1 LKPYR
6 LSLTGADAMIPEF
19 VRIAQWIH
27 QGNRMSDLD
36 PAIVGREKK
45 VTNQRKLRELK
56 RRIEKLTPKQ
66 IEILVDGDPDSQ
78 KQITHLALCKSYRI
92 YHDFVTE
99 VLAEKIQV
107 FDHQLTELDYNSFI
121 SRKKTDDQKLDEAA
135 EATHKYVKQIIFKM
149 LHQVEIIDSLSNPI
163 ILSQRLNSKTE
174 NAIIEDSPKWLTCFL
189 YNEQQIASLT

>member
-1 LKPYR
+1 
-6 LSLTGADAMIPEF
+6 MVPEF
-19 VRIAQWIH
+19 VRIGQWVH
-27 QGNRMSDLD
+27 HGNRLSEMD
-36 PAIVGREKK
+36 PSIVGREKK

-66 IEILVDGDPDSQ
+66 IELLVDGDPDSQ
-78 KQITHLALCKSYRI
+78 KQITHLALCKAYRI

-107 FDHQLTELDYNSFI
+107 FDHHLTELDYNSFI

-149 LHQVEIIDSLSNPI
+149 LYQVEIIDSLTNPV
-163 ILSQRLNSKTE
+163 ILSQRLDSKTE
-174 NAIIEDSPKWLTCFL
+174 NAIIEDNPKWLGCFL
-189 YNEQQIASLT
+189 YNEQQIASVT